1 MARESSCGGAA
12 ACEHARETSR
22 ARAQVCSLSLRFVSM
37 RFCGARRDSQ
47 VRSAARAECNIRAR
61 RLPVSAVEF
70 TCLSVSLSFFLS
82 LRLLSVAAA
91 AAAFAGA
98 NLGRRFMTNQAR
110 AKRTRVAYL
119 STPLRVADISATTR
133 SNSLSV
139 GRRSSWS

>member
-1 MARESSCGGAA
+1 
-12 ACEHARETSR
+12 
-22 ARAQVCSLSLRFVSM
+22 M
-37 RFCGARRDSQ
+37 RLCGARRDSQ

-82 LRLLSVAAA
+82 LRLLSVVAAA

-98 NLGRRFMTNQAR
+98 NLGRRFMTNQTR
-110 AKRTRVAYL
+110 AKRTCVAYL
-119 STPLRVADISATTR
+119 STPLLARRVADISTTTR